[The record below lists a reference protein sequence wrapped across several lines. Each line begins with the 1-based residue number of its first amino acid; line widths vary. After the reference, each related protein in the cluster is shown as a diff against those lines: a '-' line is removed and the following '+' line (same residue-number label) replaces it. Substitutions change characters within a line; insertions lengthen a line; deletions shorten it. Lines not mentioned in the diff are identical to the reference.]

1 MMKLFTRI
9 EGFDW
14 DSWNIS
20 KNKEKHNVDFSECE
34 ETFLNSPI
42 VVGEDEKHSISEERH
57 YMLGKTDSGRL
68 LFIVFTIRKDKIRV
82 ISARDM
88 SKKERGVYYEQTEK
102 NTEV

>member
-1 MMKLFTRI
+1 MELFTRI

-14 DSWNIS
+14 DSWNIN
-20 KNKEKHNVDFSECE
+20 KNKEKHIVTFAECE
-34 ETFLNSPI
+34 EVFFNSPI
-42 VVGEDEKHSISEERH
+42 VVGEDKKHSSSEDRH

-68 LFIVFTIRKDKIRV
+68 LFIVFTIRKNKIRV

-88 SKKERGVYYEQTEK
+88 SKKERGAYHEQIEE